1 MRCFS
6 EDDTYRVLRGASYRE
21 MFLILTEDIHFGDD
35 LVAGKEHLL
44 IKNGWTMNSFVEVFL
59 NKYKTPLDLRVI
71 TDLEWR
77 VKFLAEDDGGR

>member
-1 MRCFS
+1 
-6 EDDTYRVLRGASYRE
+6 
-21 MFLILTEDIHFGDD
+21 MFLILTEDIHAGYD
-35 LVAGKEHLL
+35 LVVGKEHLL

-77 VKFLAEDDGGR
+77 AKFLAEDDGGR